1 MNPFKSPIEWLKEL
15 IAELVKD
22 FANMA
27 FDWLEIF
34 MLKPTDFTKYPK
46 IDILYDFVFA
56 LASSLCIVFVAW
68 AIIGIMFNQ
77 LAGVQSRGLAEV
89 VFKAVLAF
97 ILSASAP
104 WLLEKVLLRLNNS
117 IVKYF
122 LDEGLDTKM
131 LEKFVTIPQTA
142 GMALSLATLTIVIL
156 FVLLGLQYIQRLGEY
171 IVLLVTSPIAA
182 HSIISENMDIW
193 SIWWRESISVIFSQ
207 AFQVSLL
214 WLILNL
220 LTGTE
225 KLQDYMM
232 AIGLMVVLLK
242 GPKYIRQFLYSSGSG
257 KTAVGMAGGAS
268 KMVIYKFAASKLTGK

>member
-15 IAELVKD
+15 IQELVSD

-27 FDWLEIF
+27 FDWLSLF
-34 MLKPTDFTKYPK
+34 MLKPTDFSDYPK
-46 IDILYDFVFA
+46 IGTLYDFVFA

-77 LAGVQSRGLAEV
+77 MAGVQSRGLAEV
-89 VFKAVLAF
+89 IFKAILAF
-97 ILSASAP
+97 VLSASAP
-104 WLLEKVLLRLNNS
+104 WILENVLLKLNNA
-117 IVKYF
+117 IVQYF
-122 LDEGLDTKM
+122 LDEGLDTKT
-131 LEKFVTIPQTA
+131 LEKFATIPQSA
-142 GMALSLATLTIVIL
+142 GIALSLAVLTIVIL
-156 FVLLGLQYIQRLGEY
+156 FVLLALQYIQRLGEY

-193 SIWWRESISVIFSQ
+193 SVWWRESVSVIFSQ
-207 AFQVSLL
+207 AFQVALL

-225 KLQDYMM
+225 KLSDYIM

-257 KTAVGMAGGAS
+257 RAAIGAAGGAS
-268 KMVIYKFAASKLTGK
+268 KMVVYKYAAAKMTGK